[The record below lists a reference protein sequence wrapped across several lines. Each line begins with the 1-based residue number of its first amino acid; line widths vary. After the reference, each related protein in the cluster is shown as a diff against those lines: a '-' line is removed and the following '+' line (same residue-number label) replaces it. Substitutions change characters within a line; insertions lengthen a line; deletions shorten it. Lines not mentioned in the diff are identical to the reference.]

1 MKKYILIL
9 LLPFLTLNVVRAT
22 NNPEADKIVK
32 RVIANLKKTSYKCT
46 FSVVYYNEAD
56 KSSQNKTGVLQ
67 IDNRLFRLVMQ
78 EIETKYDGKTQWVYS
93 SENNEV
99 TITEPIQ
106 DELKDLNPMV
116 MIDYYVKTHKIS
128 LDDKQEKNYDVV
140 NFFPPNPKSVEYF
153 KITLKS
159 SKSKSLPKQLVIWQR
174 NGDKIVFNWE
184 NIEEMSFDKNTFVFN
199 KIEYPNVYE
208 NDMR

>member
-9 LLPFLTLNVVRAT
+9 LLPLLTLNVVRAT

-99 TITEPIQ
+99 TITEPTQ

-116 MIDYYVKTHKIS
+116 MIDYYVKTHRIS
-128 LDDKQEKNYDVV
+128 LDDKQEKNYD
-140 NFFPPNPKSVEYF
+140 P
-153 KITLKS
+153 
-159 SKSKSLPKQLVIWQR
+159 SKS
-174 NGDKIVFNWE
+174 
-184 NIEEMSFDKNTFVFN
+184 
-199 KIEYPNVYE
+199 
-208 NDMR
+208 